1 MSILSYEMLKN
12 LKPGEF
18 AVYNYIMS
26 HMESIPSMNI
36 RKLAGTT
43 GVSTTTVLR
52 FCEKAGCAGYTELKY
67 RIKCGLSEHRG
78 KINYDAVPALQFIKN
93 SDQDELFQEKLAEV
107 SELIARSGQVVFSG
121 DREGRAMARYGVYLF
136 NNAGKAAFLCER
148 ENETACPD
156 KDLRSV
162 LFLLSAS
169 GKEEEILSL
178 ANRYKEAGAFVVSI
192 TNTEQC
198 PVAGMS
204 DVSFACY
211 MPEIY
216 GREMGAVRTSQ
227 IPAVYILECLAA
239 LI

>member
-12 LKPGEF
+12 LKSGEF

-36 RKLAGTT
+36 RELAEAT
-43 GVSTTTVLR
+43 GVSTTTVMR
-52 FCEKAGCAGYTELKY
+52 FCERAGCAGYTELKY
-67 RIKCGLSEHRG
+67 RIKCGMSEHRG
-78 KINYDAVPALQFIKN
+78 KINYDVVPALQFIKN
-93 SDQDELFQEKLAEV
+93 SEQDELFREKLAEV
-107 SELIARSGQVVFSG
+107 SEFITQSAQVVFSG
-121 DREGRAMARYGVYLF
+121 DREGRAIARYGAYLF
-136 NNAGKAAFLCER
+136 NHTGKMAFLCEG
-148 ENETACPD
+148 ENGRACPC

-169 GKEEEILSL
+169 GKEEEIVSL

-198 PVAGMS
+198 PVASMS
-204 DVSFACY
+204 DVGFACY
-211 MPEIY
+211 MPETY
-216 GREMGAVRTSQ
+216 RREMGAVRTSQ
-227 IPAVYILECLAA
+227 LPAVYILECLAA